1 MKALFTGN
9 KEELRNNLWSL
20 DLGPI
25 MFKAIDKEEGEGWS
39 EEEVFLIA
47 EEYRRFLFLSVT
59 SPIGVVPTKAVDKF
73 WHYHILDTMKYAED
87 TERIFGFFLHH
98 FPYLGMRG
106 EEDKLAL
113 DNAFQ
118 ETAMLYQA
126 EFGSP
131 YSASVGSNCQP
142 SCSATGTCNAVSGN
156 VASNCQPS
164 CSATGTCNAISDDIN
179 HLNMVRP
186 TVLLPSSS
194 VM

>member
-1 MKALFTGN
+1 MKQLFTGN
-9 KEELRNNLWSL
+9 VEELRNNLWSL

-25 MFKAIDKEEGEGWS
+25 MFKAMDKEEGEGWS
-39 EEEVFLIA
+39 EEEVYLIA

-59 SPIGVVPTKAVDKF
+59 SPIAVVPTKTVDKF
-73 WHYHILDTMKYAED
+73 WHYHILDTLKYAED

-113 DNAFQ
+113 DKAFQ
-118 ETAMLYQA
+118 ETASLYQA

-131 YSASVGSNCQP
+131 YSAGTGSNCQP
-142 SCSATGTCNAVSGN
+142 SCSGTGTCNAVSIDA
-156 VASNCQPS
+156 ASNCQPS
-164 CSATGTCNAISDDIN
+164 CSGTGTCNAISDGMN
-179 HLNMVRP
+179 HLNMARP
-186 TVLLPSSS
+186 TLASSSSS